1 MSVKIAVGAQWGDEG
16 KGKIID
22 LLGSQADF
30 IVRYQG
36 GANAGHTVKIK
47 DKKFVLHMI
56 PSGVLNDNV
65 ISAIGNGVVFDY
77 DSFLKE
83 LKTLKDGGIDPDGKL
98 FISPYAH
105 VVMPYHKE
113 IDRAK
118 ESARKT
124 KIGTTFKG
132 IGPAYQDKIC
142 RCGFRI
148 IDILDHEFFTSK
160 LKETIEDKN
169 FMFER
174 MYGEK
179 NKFNYDEILNDCLSK
194 FEIIA
199 KYVKDI
205 SILLEEAVEHNKN
218 ILFEGAQGTLLDI
231 DHGTFPYVTS
241 SNTISGGV
249 CVGTG
254 INPTKITDVLGV
266 MKAYVTRVGNGPFV
280 TELDDEVGKFLA
292 EVGGEIGAT
301 TGRPRR
307 CGYFDVLIA
316 KYAVRING
324 LSEIALTKL
333 DVLGGLEKIKVCTAY
348 KYNDKLL
355 HDFIPVAK
363 VLENSEPVYE
373 ELDGWKEDI
382 SNIKDYNDLPENAK
396 KYIEYIEKVTKV
408 PVSIVS
414 VGPERSQSIFRDQ

>member
-16 KGKIID
+16 KGKVID

-36 GANAGHTVKIK
+36 GANAGHTVKIN

-77 DSFLKE
+77 DSFIKE

-98 FISPYAH
+98 FVSPYAH

-113 IDRAK
+113 IDKAR

-148 IDILDHEFFTSK
+148 IDILDNDFFASK
-160 LKETIEDKN
+160 LMENIEEKN

-174 MYGEK
+174 LYGEK
-179 NKFNYDEILNDCLSK
+179 NKFNYDEILNDCLTK

-199 KYVKDI
+199 KYVKDV
-205 SILLEEAVEHNKN
+205 SILL
-218 ILFEGAQGTLLDI
+218 
-231 DHGTFPYVTS
+231 
-241 SNTISGGV
+241 
-249 CVGTG
+249 
-254 INPTKITDVLGV
+254 
-266 MKAYVTRVGNGPFV
+266 
-280 TELDDEVGKFLA
+280 
-292 EVGGEIGAT
+292 
-301 TGRPRR
+301 
-307 CGYFDVLIA
+307 
-316 KYAVRING
+316 
-324 LSEIALTKL
+324 
-333 DVLGGLEKIKVCTAY
+333 
-348 KYNDKLL
+348 
-355 HDFIPVAK
+355 
-363 VLENSEPVYE
+363 
-373 ELDGWKEDI
+373 
-382 SNIKDYNDLPENAK
+382 
-396 KYIEYIEKVTKV
+396 
-408 PVSIVS
+408 
-414 VGPERSQSIFRDQ
+414 